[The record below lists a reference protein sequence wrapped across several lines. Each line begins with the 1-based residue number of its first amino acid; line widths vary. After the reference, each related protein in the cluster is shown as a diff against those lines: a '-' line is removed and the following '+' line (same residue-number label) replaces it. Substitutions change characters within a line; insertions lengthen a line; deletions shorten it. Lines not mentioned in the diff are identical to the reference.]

1 MANIVLALYLGTL
14 VLLSQQA
21 HAYLDPGNGSML
33 LQVLLG
39 GVAGLGVLFKYY
51 WRQIASFFTVKKSAP
66 GKDNQ

>member
-1 MANIVLALYLGTL
+1 
-14 VLLSQQA
+14 
-21 HAYLDPGNGSML
+21 ML